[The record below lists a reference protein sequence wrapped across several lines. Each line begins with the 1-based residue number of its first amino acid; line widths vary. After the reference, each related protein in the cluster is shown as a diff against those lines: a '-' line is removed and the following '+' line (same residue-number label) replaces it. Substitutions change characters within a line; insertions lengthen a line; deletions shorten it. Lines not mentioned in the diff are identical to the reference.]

1 MTFEPIWSGIIA
13 CYLFLGGL
21 GGVRDECVFGVA
33 PS

>member
-13 CYLFLGGL
+13 CYLLLGRWR
-21 GGVRDECVFGVA
+21 VRDECVFGMA